1 MALYPSLPLP
11 VRFLAGLVPLATR
24 GNPAAQLAGPAPR
37 DRQPD
42 EGMEKGK
49 PQAAFVFLSDT

>member
-1 MALYPSLPLP
+1 M
-11 VRFLAGLVPLATR
+11 RFLAGLAPLATG
-24 GNPAAQLAGPAPR
+24 GNPAAQLAGLVPR
-37 DRQPD
+37 DQPPD